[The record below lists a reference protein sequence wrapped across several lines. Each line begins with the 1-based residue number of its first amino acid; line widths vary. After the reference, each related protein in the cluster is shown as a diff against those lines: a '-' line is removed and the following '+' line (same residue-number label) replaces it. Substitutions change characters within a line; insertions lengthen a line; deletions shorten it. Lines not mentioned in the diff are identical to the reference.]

1 MLNAFVYF
9 DFWTGDETTSTIKD
23 KGKNVSSFATHIQ
36 DLITEHRFL
45 TDDDDDRAIVNSIK
59 EDVLSSSN
67 QIAIV
72 IDENNL
78 QAEEE
83 QGKKIEKCSL
93 IVSL

>member
-9 DFWTGDETTSTIKD
+9 DFWTGDETATTKD

-83 QGKKIEKCSL
+83 QGKKKLKCSS

>member
-1 MLNAFVYF
+1 MRSSIF

-83 QGKKIEKCSL
+83 QGKKIKN
-93 IVSL
+93 